1 MNIFYF
7 SQNKILQPGWFFNRE
22 YLNNMEIM
30 DAYKKLI
37 HKVITY
43 LAPLSTNLT
52 QEIDAMFAIE
62 LQFSNVFV
70 YLFI

>member
-1 MNIFYF
+1 
-7 SQNKILQPGWFFNRE
+7 
-22 YLNNMEIM
+22 MEIM